1 MNFQAMS
8 VNMSIAALNHYW
20 RRSILTNQELTDDE
34 IKEMALKRLK
44 ELSEILRQK
53 ISKLK
58 ALPKSKNNGL
68 IKNYLM
74 IRLNLSYDE
83 WRYKLAEKYDSLDR

>member
-44 ELSEILRQK
+44 ELSENPTSEDIQVESLTEEQEQWLDK
-53 ISKLK
+53 KL
-58 ALPKSKNNGL
+58 PNDPFKSF
-68 IKNYLM
+68 I
-74 IRLNLSYDE
+74 
-83 WRYKLAEKYDSLDR
+83 